1 MTPEQ
6 IEARYQDTVAQIRRV
21 LEENRILTDKVDSEM
36 DSLRLEREMERGIW
50 EKLRG
55 RRRVLN

>member
-6 IEARYQDTVAQIRRV
+6 IEARYQDTVAQISRV
-21 LEENRILTDKVDSEM
+21 LDENRILTEKVESEM
-36 DSLRLEREMERGIW
+36 ENLRLQREMERGIW

-55 RRRVLN
+55 RKEGG